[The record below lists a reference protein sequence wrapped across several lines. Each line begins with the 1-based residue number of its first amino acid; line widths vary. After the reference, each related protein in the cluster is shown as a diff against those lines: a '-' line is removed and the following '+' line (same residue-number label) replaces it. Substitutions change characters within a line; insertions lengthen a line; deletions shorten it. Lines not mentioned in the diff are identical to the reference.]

1 MAIEFRERRTQEQ
14 DFRLEVRKAG
24 ELLGHVRRGD
34 GGFFQYYR
42 GALGA
47 LDGVTFEFRGR
58 RFGPTQ
64 KAHRIEG
71 SARHAHVLAAR
82 APSSALPTGLTAFL
96 LVGGQELTD
105 CS

>member
-47 LDGVTFEFRGR
+47 LDGVTFEFEDDDLDRL
-58 RFGPTQ
+58 
-64 KAHRIEG
+64 KKRIASREVP
-71 SARHAHVLAAR
+71 A
-82 APSSALPTGLTAFL
+82 TLTY
-96 LVGGQELTD
+96 
-105 CS
+105 